1 MYSKVQHLENRLS
14 NAGVSFDAAA
24 LPEVEG
30 GAVTRPDFG
39 ELMPD
44 LIDNHH
50 KEHGKAKTNHKCGE
64 NPAMV
69 ALIKEDISKW
79 RRQEAEG
86 MRYVSALGQ
95 LLVKTHDASGH

>member
-1 MYSKVQHLENRLS
+1 MYSKVQHLESRLT
-14 NAGVSFDAAA
+14 NAGVSFDAAS

-39 ELMPD
+39 EAMPD
-44 LIDNHH
+44 LIDSHH
-50 KEHGKAKTNHKCGE
+50 EEHGKAKTNHKCGE
-64 NPAMV
+64 NTAMV
-69 ALIKEDISKW
+69 GLVKEDISKW
-79 RRQEAEG
+79 RRQASEG